1 MKILYFSKLIFI
13 VEIPYYLYL
22 VDIYDTKIQII
33 YETEC
38 SYWENMLSCIT
49 FNYRLIQLSEVKEE
63 VKKEV
68 NSLRSWKLYATH
80 RTIAFASPLYRPAR
94 SA

>member
-1 MKILYFSKLIFI
+1 MKLNA
-13 VEIPYYLYL
+13 V
-22 VDIYDTKIQII
+22 TGKI
-33 YETEC
+33 C
-38 SYWENMLSCIT
+38 FSCIT